1 MWTQAK
7 IYVAA
12 AMLIVWSAV
21 LLYLG
26 FQGGRASGAAREA
39 SLLSKQMD
47 AVLSEQAE
55 QAKRAEKLQKTLDR
69 LPKSEGKVR
78 EIVRDNP
85 SGCMLPP
92 AVVDGLREAI
102 RSANAARAL
111 PSDS

>member
-69 LPKSEGKVR
+69 MPRPSNTIREVVR
-78 EIVRDNP
+78 ENP
-85 SGCMLPP
+85 SGCVLAP
-92 AVVDGLREAI
+92 AVVDSLREAI
-102 RSANAARAL
+102 REGNGARKV
-111 PSDS
+111 P